1 MKQSNQ
7 KLKLMY
13 LAKILMEK
21 TDEEHTLTVPE
32 MIAELAK
39 LGISAERKSIY
50 DDLEYLQ
57 LFGLDICSYKTKTT
71 NYYIASRD
79 FELPELKLLV
89 DAIQSSKFIT
99 ADKSFEIIE
108 KLKFFVCC

>member
-13 LAKILMEK
+13 LAKMLMEK

-32 MIAELAK
+32 MISELSA

-50 DDLEYLQ
+50 DDIECLK
-57 LFGLDICSYKTKTT
+57 LFGLDICSTKTKKCRTQ
-71 NYYIASRD
+71 
-79 FELPELKLLV
+79 K
-89 DAIQSSKFIT
+89 
-99 ADKSFEIIE
+99 E
-108 KLKFFVCC
+108 KERKEN